1 MANAKGSI
9 FLNVK
14 EYVIQEHGEESWHK
28 LLRLLTPKERETIGL
43 QVQINDWYPM
53 PLLKRLIGAYDNLLG
68 SGEFKTIVPIALHIA
83 NKDIIPV
90 LEKFVNMQN
99 ISMIL
104 RNTPSLWKRY
114 FDAGNIKVVEANDAD
129 GLYKFSLV
137 EFDDLSGQVFCVY
150 LISTWLKYLLEKSGV
165 KQINIKFIESNLD
178 AYNSSGTLE
187 VSWSVASH

>member
-14 EYVIQEHGEESWHK
+14 EYVIQEHGEDNWHK
-28 LLRLLTPKERETIGL
+28 LLRLLTPKEREIIGL
-43 QVQINDWYPM
+43 QVQVNDWYPM

-68 SGEFKTIVPIALHIA
+68 SGEFKTIVPIALYIA

-90 LEKFVNMQN
+90 LEKFVNMHN
-99 ISMIL
+99 IAMIL

-114 FDAGNIKVVEANDAD
+114 FDSGDLKVVEANDAD

-137 EFDDLSGQVFCVY
+137 EFDDISGQVFCVY
-150 LISTWLKYLLEKSGV
+150 LISTWLKFLLEKSGV
-165 KQINIKFIESNLD
+165 KEINITFIESILGN
-178 AYNSSGTLE
+178 YNSSGTLE
-187 VSWSVASH
+187 VSWSVISH